1 MTHAVAA
8 ESSPAP
14 EVALGIVRGIS
25 HGLFRPAE
33 PFGAQLRAL
42 GAGLVR
48 IFIYWSQVEPEPGR
62 YDFGVVDS
70 FLEELDGTEQ
80 VWITLCSSSP
90 WATRQA
96 TRFLPPSPAKDP
108 AAYRALVARL
118 VAHCAGRVR
127 YWQCDNEPSNVGLTW
142 AGTAEEYLDQL
153 RVMHRAVKD
162 TDPRAAVVLGGAP
175 FNIPASAPD
184 SDERRFFDVL
194 LRDGRDH
201 FDCFD
206 LHLYA
211 DADAIPRDIDTVR
224 GMMRAFGYQRPVL
237 IGEYG
242 APTPEQFPEAQA
254 AIMQAMSAA
263 FAGAAPALNLDPQPG
278 AADAPAPPDRAAV
291 QALYRRMNQLPPTLQ
306 MFMAGCA
313 PKWEARRA
321 RIHCREI
328 VMRNLQALS
337 AGARVT
343 ACWKLAP
350 EVSGYEDPYSIM
362 ELFYGKLLLMDY
374 AGATLR
380 RKAAA
385 DTFALMAE
393 RLRGVERV
401 ERIAVPDRPAL
412 RLFEVHRPGRGPLLV
427 AWIQGDPVSGEEQPP
442 QSFTWDWPAA
452 RARAVDALGQPRP
465 CTLQGGQLSLSL
477 SVTPLFVDAAEPGRA
492 EFRGG
497 ASEHAAGRA

>member
-1 MTHAVAA
+1 MRTIQTPDAPPHTGPVPQAVEAGGWIFV
-8 ESSPAP
+8 S
-14 EVALGIVRGIS
+14 AL
-25 HGLFRPAE
+25 
-33 PFGAQLRAL
+33 FGADPQGHAIPEDARGEAEQLFANL
-42 GAGLVR
+42 TAIL
-48 IFIYWSQVEPEPGR
+48 
-62 YDFGVVDS
+62 
-70 FLEELDGTEQ
+70 
-80 VWITLCSSSP
+80 
-90 WATRQA
+90 
-96 TRFLPPSPAKDP
+96 
-108 AAYRALVARL
+108 AA
-118 VAHCAGRVR
+118 
-127 YWQCDNEPSNVGLTW
+127 
-142 AGTAEEYLDQL
+142 
-153 RVMHRAVKD
+153 
-162 TDPRAAVVLGGAP
+162 
-175 FNIPASAPD
+175 
-184 SDERRFFDVL
+184 
-194 LRDGRDH
+194 
-201 FDCFD
+201 
-206 LHLYA
+206 A
-211 DADAIPRDIDTVR
+211 DADLSHVVR
-224 GMMRAFGYQRPVL
+224 VG
-237 IGEYG
+237 
-242 APTPEQFPEAQA
+242 
-254 AIMQAMSAA
+254 
-263 FAGAAPALNLDPQPG
+263 
-278 AADAPAPPDRAAV
+278 
-291 QALYRRMNQLPPTLQ
+291 
-306 MFMAGCA
+306 
-313 PKWEARRA
+313 
-321 RIHCREI
+321 I